1 MQSPTP
7 TRRSPVVVPPFL
19 LVLGAVVSVQFGQA
33 FGKQLFAVAGPLG
46 VSALRLSLAAA
57 LLLALRRPRI
67 PADRRSRGLIVA
79 LGAAIATM
87 NVVYLALPHL
97 PVGVASTLQMLGP
110 LSVALLSSRR
120 PRDVLWAALAAAG
133 VFLFCGPVSAPLPA
147 VGVCLGLVSAA
158 GMGSYL
164 LLSHRVG
171 AISSDGSPLALAVAC
186 AAVLVLPFGIAE
198 SGAALLSPAV
208 LLAGLGIAVLS
219 AVVPYSLELAA
230 LRRIPPRV
238 VGVLQSLEPV
248 TGALAGLLLLA
259 EGLALP
265 QLVALG
271 CVTAASIGAVL
282 GRER

>member
-1 MQSPTP
+1 MQSPPP
-7 TRRSPVVVPPFL
+7 TRPHPVAVPPFA

-33 FGKQLFAVAGPLG
+33 FGKQLFAVVGPLG
-46 VSALRLSLAAA
+46 VAGVRLSLAAV
-57 LLLALRRPRI
+57 LLLVLRRPRI
-67 PADRRSRGLIVA
+67 PVDRRPRVLIVA

-87 NVVYLALPHL
+87 NVVYLALAHL
-97 PVGVASTLQMLGP
+97 PVAVASTLQLLGP

-120 PRDVLWAALAAAG
+120 PRDVLWAALAASG

-147 VGVCLGLVSAA
+147 IGVGLALVSAA

-164 LLSHRVG
+164 LLSHRIG
-171 AISSDGSPLALAVAC
+171 AISDDGSPLALAVAC

-198 SGAALLSPAV
+198 SGTALLSPTV

-238 VGVLQSLEPV
+238 VGVLQSLEPA

-259 EGLALP
+259 ELLSP
-265 QLVALG
+265 IQLVALG

-282 GRER
+282 ARDR